1 MMNDLTVV
9 FRSASDI
16 EARVVRGLL
25 ESHGIESLVSQGSP
39 RSIFPVQVDG
49 IAEIRISVRPEDADE
64 ARRLIDSH
72 RIDPTD
78 GRVIPLRNEF
88 AALEQRIGYT
98 FRDPGLLE
106 HALTH
111 TSRANEDVSGGV
123 IDNES
128 LEFLGDAVLG
138 FAIAD
143 VLFRR
148 FPDRDEGWKSKMKA
162 ALVSTA
168 SLARLAEGL
177 DLGQHL
183 LLGRGEEKTGGR
195 RKQALL
201 ADGYEALIAAIY
213 LDGGVEHGHGVHRA
227 PVRGAHRRG
236 AHAGGRRSTIT
247 SRRCRSACS
256 RPAIRR
262 RSMRSSA
269 RPGPIITRCFRSRCA
284 WAESRW
290 PRRRAKQEGSGAGS
304 RAAGAGAEDLESTDL
319 KIPDFRSIDFD
330 DAPRL
335 AVVVGELAFAAAGH
349 HHRRLRQRQPRE
361 RVRLHFARDVFVDGH
376 DGLQ

>member
-1 MMNDLTVV
+1 MDELTVV

-25 ESHGIESLVSQGSP
+25 ESRGIASMLSSGLS
-39 RSIFPVQVDG
+39 RSIFPVAVDG
-49 IAEIRISVRPEDADE
+49 NADIRIAVRPEDAEE

-72 RIDPTD
+72 RTEVPG

-88 AALEQRIGYT
+88 AELERRIGYT

-111 TSRANEDVSGGV
+111 TSRANEDASGGV

-143 VLFRR
+143 LLFRR
-148 FPDRDEGWKSKMKA
+148 FPSRDEGWKSKMKA
-162 ALVSTA
+162 ALVSTS
-168 SLARLAEGL
+168 SLARLAEGMS
-177 DLGQHL
+177 LGDHL

-213 LDGGVEHGHGVHRA
+213 LDGG
-227 PVRGAHRRG
+227 
-236 AHAGGRRSTIT
+236 I
-247 SRRCRSACS
+247 
-256 RPAIRR
+256 
-262 RSMRSSA
+262 
-269 RPGPIITRCFRSRCA
+269 
-284 WAESRW
+284 
-290 PRRRAKQEGSGAGS
+290 
-304 RAAGAGAEDLESTDL
+304 
-319 KIPDFRSIDFD
+319 D
-330 DAPRL
+330 DATAFIWRQFGSLTPFTADMRGPGAAFTDFKSEL
-335 AVVVGELAFAAAGH
+335 QERVQSAGDAPPEYAVVGETGPDHHKLFQVEVRVGGRAMAEASGRSKKEAEQEAARLALE
-349 HHRRLRQRQPRE
+349 RLSSQSR
-361 RVRLHFARDVFVDGH
+361 
-376 DGLQ
+376 

>member
-1 MMNDLTVV
+1 MNELTVV

-39 RSIFPVQVDG
+39 RSIFPVQVDS
-49 IAEIRISVRPEDADE
+49 IAEIRISVRTDDAEE

-88 AALEQRIGYT
+88 ASLERRVGYN
-98 FRDPGLLE
+98 FRDLGLLE

-143 VLFRR
+143 LLFRR
-148 FPDRDEGWKSKMKA
+148 FPARDEGWKSKMKA

-213 LDGGVEHGHGVHRA
+213 LDGGVEQVTAFIARQFETLINEARTPAVSFHDYK
-227 PVRGAHRRG
+227 
-236 AHAGGRRSTIT
+236 
-247 SRRCRSACS
+247 SAL
-256 RPAIRR
+256 
-262 RSMRSSA
+262 
-269 RPGPIITRCFRSRCA
+269 
-284 WAESRW
+284 
-290 PRRRAKQEGSGAGS
+290 Q
-304 RAAGAGAEDLESTDL
+304 
-319 KIPDFRSIDFD
+319 
-330 DAPRL
+330 
-335 AVVVGELAFAAAGH
+335 
-349 HHRRLRQRQPRE
+349 E
-361 RVRLHFARDVFVDGH
+361 RVQSGGEALPEYAVIGETGPDHHKLFQVQVRVGGKPIAEAVGRSKKEAEQEAAKLALKTLGSSS
-376 DGLQ
+376 